1 MEEFKF
7 SFEKLDVWNNSRL
20 FVKEVYLLIKK
31 LPLEEKYA
39 ISDQLR
45 RASVSVPSSIA
56 EGSARLSPKEQIR
69 FIEIAFGSLLEV
81 YCQLQLCVDLNYL
94 KEIDIK
100 ESKKLIFTISKQ
112 LSNWKRV
119 ISDKIR

>member
-45 RASVSVPSSIA
+45 RASVSV
-56 EGSARLSPKEQIR
+56 
-69 FIEIAFGSLLEV
+69 FG
-81 YCQLQLCVDLNYL
+81 N
-94 KEIDIK
+94 
-100 ESKKLIFTISKQ
+100 
-112 LSNWKRV
+112 
-119 ISDKIR
+119 